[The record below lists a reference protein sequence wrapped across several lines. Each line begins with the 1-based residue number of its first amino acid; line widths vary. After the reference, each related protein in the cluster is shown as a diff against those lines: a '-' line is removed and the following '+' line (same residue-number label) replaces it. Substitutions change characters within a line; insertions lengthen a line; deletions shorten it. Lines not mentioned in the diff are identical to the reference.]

1 MLKKLREK
9 VEKKINLINKLI
21 MSKLEMKIYI
31 DDLGSEVD
39 ELNKADAK
47 IDATAEDALN
57 VIL

>member
-31 DDLGSEVD
+31 DDLESEVD